1 MTNGQTVKLKVKK
14 STKSKKGKGKNK
26 KKAGGV
32 LTISGPTLVLMVEC
46 EDASGNPGSMSAT
59 AVFPEKVKKAK
70 KTKTKKAKK
79 GKRAKRRKK

>member
-1 MTNGQTVKLKVKK
+1 VKLKVKK
-14 STKSKKGKGKNK
+14 STKSKKGKGKKNK

-32 LTISGPTLVLMVEC
+32 LTISGPTFVLMVEC
-46 EDASGNPGSMSAT
+46 EDASGNPGSISAT